1 MATSHPDNPYE
12 SPREA
17 KSRSAEFAD
26 HDSSEVA
33 DLRYRV
39 SELERRLSRSWVMHP
54 SFLVRAFG
62 VLWYWLIGYGL
73 VGFAG
78 GAIWFSVI
86 VLVWI
91 ITGRWLMH

>member
-1 MATSHPDNPYE
+1 
-12 SPREA
+12 
-17 KSRSAEFAD
+17 
-26 HDSSEVA
+26 
-33 DLRYRV
+33 
-39 SELERRLSRSWVMHP
+39 MHP